1 MTRAA
6 FGLWA
11 GAVLV
16 IYYRRAW
23 SLPGAGALR
32 DWTVAEARATLLP
45 FGLLVLVAG
54 AAVAWTFEGAARR
67 RLLAI
72 IGLAGIIAVGIG
84 AATGP
89 MSLPF
94 AAEAAR
100 RAAAALAGSSLVV
113 LAAWALG
120 ATAGALGATLWAPS
134 TGGVTSRALPER
146 LLFQLAAGF
155 GLVAGLSG
163 ALALAGWYTPGAV
176 RVVLGIALATGGARL
191 LARRQ
196 GRWDRGWVPRGMD
209 RVWFGITALALVT
222 AFAGALAPET
232 EYDALWYH
240 LWLPRQWLLH
250 GTAFDTVHEYVALYP
265 LTWEL
270 VFGAGLTAGGP
281 VAAKLLHFWCLPL
294 LALTAWQ
301 MTRRF
306 FPAVSPWLTAAVT
319 VTVPTVLWEAST
331 AYIDLA
337 LALYV
342 GLALYALMAWR
353 DDGVKTWFWLAALC
367 LGLGA
372 AVKHLGLVAV
382 VLAAAAL
389 VLAPRDGSLGWAT
402 TRGWGRSRISHGR
415 ASWLRRLLPPALLV
429 ATALLVAAPWYV
441 RAWQAAGNPV
451 FPELFEIFGGAPA
464 LRWDAVTES
473 GLDGFKSRFGVSR
486 TPMELALLPWT
497 VTMEGARF
505 GGSLGPVFLAL
516 LPTLAWVV
524 WREQSSR
531 WLAGFAA
538 GYLAVW
544 ASPLSSFQLRFLV
557 PIVLPL
563 SVLVSLGIAR
573 AVSSPPGS
581 GRPRGAAA
589 ALGLALMFNLPPFM
603 PLHEGNRDR
612 DGWLT
617 HVTREIPLRV
627 VVGRQAGEDYLRER
641 VPSYGAWQH
650 LATAAPAAA
659 RVLVAG
665 SRHNFYATRE
675 PLSME
680 APAAR
685 PAWSEDA
692 AQTTAALH
700 ALDVTYVLV
709 EREWL
714 RSLRPPLPALS
725 SEAFR
730 REQLTLIYSDERG
743 LLYEAPRPSLTPGGR

>member
-1 MTRAA
+1 MASSR
-6 FGLWA
+6 WRSP
-11 GAVLV
+11 
-16 IYYRRAW
+16 RRSPAL
-23 SLPGAGALR
+23 SLLR
-32 DWTVAEARATLLP
+32 
-45 FGLLVLVAG
+45 
-54 AAVAWTFEGAARR
+54 
-67 RLLAI
+67 
-72 IGLAGIIAVGIG
+72 
-84 AATGP
+84 
-89 MSLPF
+89 
-94 AAEAAR
+94 
-100 RAAAALAGSSLVV
+100 
-113 LAAWALG
+113 
-120 ATAGALGATLWAPS
+120 PS
-134 TGGVTSRALPER
+134 T
-146 LLFQLAAGF
+146 
-155 GLVAGLSG
+155 
-163 ALALAGWYTPGAV
+163 
-176 RVVLGIALATGGARL
+176 
-191 LARRQ
+191 
-196 GRWDRGWVPRGMD
+196 
-209 RVWFGITALALVT
+209 
-222 AFAGALAPET
+222 
-232 EYDALWYH
+232 DALWYH

-270 VFGAGLTAGGP
+270 VFGAGLAAGGP

-306 FPAVSPWLTAAVT
+306 FPAASPWLTAAVT

-342 GLALYALMAWR
+342 GLALYALMAWL
-353 DDGVKTWFWLAALC
+353 DDGAKTWFWLAALC

-382 VLAAAAL
+382 VLVAAAL
-389 VLAPRDGSLGWAT
+389 VLAPRGHDGFPGRAT
-402 TRGWGRSRISHGR
+402 TRSAGRRGSPGR
-415 ASWLRRLLPPALLV
+415 ASWFARLLPPTLLV

-451 FPELFEIFGGAPA
+451 FPELFEVFGATPA
-464 LRWDAVTES
+464 LRWDAVTER
-473 GLDGFKSRFGVSR
+473 GLDGFKSRFGVPR
-486 TPMELALLPWT
+486 TPVELILLPWT

-516 LPTLAWVV
+516 LPTLAWVA
-524 WREQSSR
+524 WRERPSR
-531 WLAGFAA
+531 WLAIFAA

-544 ASPLSSFQLRFLV
+544 TSPLSSFQLRFLV

-563 SVLVSLGIAR
+563 SVLTSLGVAR
-573 AVSSPPGS
+573 AVSSPLGHRS
-581 GRPRGAAA
+581 PRRAAA
-589 ALGLALMFNLPPFM
+589 VIGLVLLCNLPPFI
-603 PLHEGNRDR
+603 PLHEGDR
-612 DGWLT
+612 DKVGWLT

-650 LATAAPAAA
+650 LGTAAPAAA

-675 PLSME
+675 PLSMD

-685 PAWSEDA
+685 AAWSDNPS
-692 AQTTAALH
+692 QTTAALH
-700 ALDVTYVLV
+700 ALDVTHVLV

-730 REQLTLIYSDERG
+730 RKQLTLIYSDERA
-743 LLYEAPRPSLTPGGR
+743 LLYEVSGSARLTAPPRSLTPGG